1 MNKMTKGIEFFL
13 TIVGAMTLLI
23 AGAAIANIMYFIVD
37 ERTREIGIKRSVG
50 ATKSDILRQFLL
62 ESLLLSAIGGIL
74 GLIFSFLI
82 IWLCSFI
89 PETGMFEFLG
99 KPTMSYEIPII
110 TVIILLVISVFS
122 GYFPA
127 KKAANLKPVECL
139 RYE

>member
-1 MNKMTKGIEFFL
+1 M
-13 TIVGAMTLLI
+13 
-23 AGAAIANIMYFIVD
+23 
-37 ERTREIGIKRSVG
+37 
-50 ATKSDILRQFLL
+50 
-62 ESLLLSAIGGIL
+62 
-74 GLIFSFLI
+74 
-82 IWLCSFI
+82 
-89 PETGMFEFLG
+89 G